1 LSSENDAFFKDNMFK
16 SIGEIGA
23 VVRRIAEAY
32 VAKTNGSR
40 TVSSIADMQRFVA
53 DYPDFH
59 KMSKEITMHVSI
71 LTEISRVVE
80 DTGLL
85 QMSALEQELACGDDH
100 EYAIRV

>member
-1 LSSENDAFFKDNMFK
+1 
-16 SIGEIGA
+16 
-23 VVRRIAEAY
+23 
-32 VAKTNGSR
+32 
-40 TVSSIADMQRFVA
+40 
-53 DYPDFH
+53 
-59 KMSKEITMHVSI
+59 MHVSI